1 MSIPRTEDFHHGLL
15 GTLGVF
21 RERFGRPRSRVG
33 RTETRSKPV
42 IRFHPATPRAEAWK
56 IATEIALHALRHH
69 DRALG
74 VEPQI
79 LHVPDRYSVRVQD
92 LAVARFNI
100 WAKRGLAAIDDKN
113 ALPEYG
119 EWLETYVTNWLAY
132 VTDTCP
138 KLDVRQSLHERLAER
153 TVTWVDRAWSIARD

>member
-1 MSIPRTEDFHHGLL
+1 M
-15 GTLGVF
+15 
-21 RERFGRPRSRVG
+21 
-33 RTETRSKPV
+33 
-42 IRFHPATPRAEAWK
+42 
-56 IATEIALHALRHH
+56 
-69 DRALG
+69 
-74 VEPQI
+74 
-79 LHVPDRYSVRVQD
+79 PDRYSVRVQD

>member
-1 MSIPRTEDFHHGLL
+1 MSPRNT
-15 GTLGVF
+15 
-21 RERFGRPRSRVG
+21 RRFPRALRASAVPRWSH
-33 RTETRSKPV
+33 RDPV
-42 IRFHPATPRAEAWK
+42 EAGNPFPPSYARAEAWK